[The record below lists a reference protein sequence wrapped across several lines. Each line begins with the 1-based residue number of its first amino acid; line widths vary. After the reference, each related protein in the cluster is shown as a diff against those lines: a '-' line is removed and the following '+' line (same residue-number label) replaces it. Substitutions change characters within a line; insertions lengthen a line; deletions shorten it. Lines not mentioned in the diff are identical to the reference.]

1 MLFYNDDDYDNLAFY
16 ARETR
21 RTKKGGLQLMPKDG
35 VQPRVKEGQKSKG
48 RTTDE
53 NTASPVGEDY

>member
-1 MLFYNDDDYDNLAFY
+1 MMMIMTTLLSMRAKRDG
-16 ARETR
+16 R
-21 RTKKGGLQLMPKDG
+21 KKGGLQLMPKDG